1 MNINNINSDVAT
13 MESTQV
19 EAPASQPAQAAIDH
33 IANAEKIKNLKLK
46 EEQRA
51 NEANQEMSLS
61 ADETK
66 QITEDL
72 NDYMS
77 DLQTNLRFS
86 MYEKLDHQVVVEI
99 KNRQTDELIKQIPSE
114 EILELRV
121 KMEELTGMLLDEKI

>member
-1 MNINNINSDVAT
+1 
-13 MESTQV
+13 MEPPTV
-19 EAPASQPAQAAIDH
+19 EAVAPQTVAPAIDPV
-33 IANAEKIKNLKLK
+33 AKAEKVKILQVK
-46 EEQRA
+46 EEQKT
-51 NEANQEMSLS
+51 EKSNQGESLS
-61 ADETK
+61 TEETK

-86 MYEKLDHQVVVEI
+86 LYEKLDHQVVVEI

>member
-1 MNINNINSDVAT
+1 MNINNISAEVAT
-13 MESTQV
+13 MESPPV
-19 EAPASQPAQAAIDH
+19 ESSAPQAAPTIVDSVV
-33 IANAEKIKNLKLK
+33 AKAEKIKNLHAK
-46 EEQRA
+46 EEVKK
-51 NEANQEMSLS
+51 ESLS
-61 ADETK
+61 AKETK

-72 NDYMS
+72 NEYMS

>member
-1 MNINNINSDVAT
+1 MNINNINADATT
-13 MESTQV
+13 MEPPSV
-19 EAPASQPAQAAIDH
+19 EAPRSQSAP
-33 IANAEKIKNLKLK
+33 IAVDSVAKAEILRLK
-46 EEQRA
+46 EEQKTDK
-51 NEANQEMSLS
+51 ANQGESLS
-61 ADETK
+61 AEETK
-66 QITEDL
+66 EITDDL

-99 KNRQTDELIKQIPSE
+99 KNRQTDELIKQIPSK